1 MTRFADLL
9 WPGLGH
15 YVSDRSAFQD
25 DRRAEP
31 SVRAMEEAALP
42 EICVLGSDLLSR
54 LAAWYVGAIPPH
66 LLLPHLVA
74 PFSAERHLTPH
85 AGRFT
90 NIILYHLELV
100 PPP

>member
-1 MTRFADLL
+1 MTRFGDHS

-15 YVSDRSAFQD
+15 YVSDQWAFQD

-54 LAAWYVGAIPPH
+54 LAAW
-66 LLLPHLVA
+66 
-74 PFSAERHLTPH
+74 
-85 AGRFT
+85 
-90 NIILYHLELV
+90 
-100 PPP
+100 

>member
-15 YVSDRSAFQD
+15 YVSDRSAFQA

-54 LAAWYVGAIPPH
+54 LAAWYVGAISP
-66 LLLPHLVA
+66 LCCSLIWWLRLALNV
-74 PFSAERHLTPH
+74 
-85 AGRFT
+85 
-90 NIILYHLELV
+90 I
-100 PPP
+100 

>member
-1 MTRFADLL
+1 M
-9 WPGLGH
+9 
-15 YVSDRSAFQD
+15 AFQD

-31 SVRAMEEAALP
+31 SVRAMEEAAFP

-54 LAAWYVGAIPPH
+54 LAAWYVGAISPP
-66 LLLPHLVA
+66 LLFPHLVA

-85 AGRFT
+85 TGRFT
-90 NIILYHLELV
+90 NIILYHLELA